1 MIDLHLHID
10 LYPDPIATTKECVE
24 RNLFVLSVTT
34 TPSAWSGTAALAK
47 DAARIR
53 TALGL
58 HPQIAHERQS
68 ELPLFEELLPCTKYV
83 GEIGLDGGPELKGTW
98 DVQRRVFDEILRMCS
113 TAGGRVMS
121 IHSRRAATPVLDSL
135 AARSE
140 AGAAILHWFSGT
152 RRELQRA
159 IDQGCWFSVGPAM
172 LAGEKGRAMTA
183 IMPPDRILT
192 ESDGPFARI
201 DGRPL
206 FPWDVEA
213 AEKALAKLWRVS
225 DEEARHRL
233 LENLRQLTTHVAPE
247 KSDAFSHDRSA
258 DNWKRI

>member
-1 MIDLHLHID
+1 MIDLHAHID
-10 LYPDPIATTKECVE
+10 LYPDPVATTKECVD

-58 HPQIAHERQS
+58 HPQIAQERQS
-68 ELPLFEELLPCTKYV
+68 ELALFEELLSSTRYV

-98 DVQRRVFDEILRMCS
+98 DIQRRVFDEILRMCS
-113 TAGGRVMS
+113 AAGGRIMT
-121 IHSRRAATPVLDSL
+121 IHSRRAATQVLDSL

-159 IDQGCWFSVGPAM
+159 VDQGCWFSVGPAM
-172 LAGEKGRAMTA
+172 LAGEKGRTMTA
-183 IMPPDRILT
+183 VMPPDRILT
-192 ESDGPFARI
+192 ESDGPFAQI
-201 DGRPL
+201 NGRPL
-206 FPWDVEA
+206 FPWDVET
-213 AEKALAKLWRVS
+213 AEKALAKIWRVS

-233 LENLRQLTTHVAPE
+233 MENLRRLANHVAPE
-247 KSDAFSHDRSA
+247 KSDVFLHDPKS
-258 DNWKRI
+258 

>member
-1 MIDLHLHID
+1 VIDLHAHID
-10 LYPDPIATTKECVE
+10 LYPDPVVTTKECVD

-47 DAARIR
+47 DTVRIR
-53 TALGL
+53 TAIGL
-58 HPQIAHERQS
+58 HPQLAQERQR
-68 ELPLFEELLPCTKYV
+68 ELPLFGELLPRTRYV

-113 TAGGRVMS
+113 AAGGRVMT

-140 AGAAILHWFSGT
+140 AGLAVLHWFSGS

-192 ESDGPFARI
+192 ESDGPFAQI

-206 FPWDVEA
+206 FPWDVQA
-213 AEKALAKLWRVS
+213 AENALADIW
-225 DEEARHRL
+225 DITGEEVRL
-233 LENLRQLTTHVAPE
+233 RLKENLRQLTTHAAPE
-247 KSDAFSHDRSA
+247 RSNDPSHTRNPD
-258 DNWKRI
+258 D